1 MRFYKS
7 KKDMKKRIAFEIL
20 LVLGLILTA
29 CTNPNNLQG
38 DGSTINENE
47 SFSRKAV
54 YEKGYNL
61 PVEDE
66 EKEESE
72 NDSRQ
77 MMQMIQK
84 IYQECDKGT
93 AGNVHISEETSL
105 EMLDVLKTTENPVY
119 YYNNMGICNY
129 DKMEKFLNRS
139 SNGQKGSL
147 VVYEINSE
155 GGVAR
160 NKFLFDGQDMYL
172 LYTNCTWSENN
183 VPVIGES
190 FYNRIKEWEYTEKG
204 WFCYELCVP
213 EPPELTEVMDGNC
226 MLRVKPLKAE
236 YREIEEK
243 YLLPLG
249 YQGNNL
255 LCSNWDEKNL
265 EDLDY
270 NGLYEY
276 LYLIKYQKK
285 MDSETYQNGIPK
297 EEFENL
303 ITEYLPVT
311 VKQLRKYA
319 AFDPKDQTYAW
330 CRLGCMNYTPNAF
343 GGAMPEITD
352 IKENKDGSLSI
363 TIDAVCE
370 MLKSDSVISH
380 VLTVK
385 IYHDGR
391 IQYLSNRILDDGL
404 MKIPKYQ
411 YRVKK

>member
-1 MRFYKS
+1 MRKGIVIGA
-7 KKDMKKRIAFEIL
+7 M
-20 LVLGLILTA
+20 LVVTLSLTA
-29 CTNPNNLQG
+29 CSSKKNLQEE
-38 DGSTINENE
+38 STVFHKDISQKE
-47 SFSRKAV
+47 V

-61 PVEDE
+61 PVEDK
-66 EKEESE
+66 EKEEAKYE
-72 NDSRQ
+72 CRQ
-77 MMQMIQK
+77 MMQKIEK
-84 IYQECDKGT
+84 IYLGCNKGT
-93 AGNVHISEETSL
+93 ASNVHISEKTAL
-105 EMLDVLKTTENPVY
+105 EMLDVLRTSECPMY
-119 YYNNMGICNY
+119 YYSNMGMCNY
-129 DKMEKFLNRS
+129 DKMENFLNHS
-139 SNGQKGSL
+139 SKGQKGKI
-147 VVYEINSE
+147 VVYQVNSE

-160 NKFLFDGQDMYL
+160 NKFIFDGQDMYL
-172 LYTNCTWSENN
+172 LYTNCTWSEDNA
-183 VPVIGES
+183 PVIGES
-190 FYNRIKEWEYTEKG
+190 FYNRIKEWEYTKKG

-226 MLRVKPLKAE
+226 MLRVKPIREE
-236 YREIEEK
+236 YREIAEK

-255 LCSNWDEKNL
+255 LCSNWDATNL
-265 EDLDY
+265 KDLDY

-276 LYLIKYQKK
+276 LYYIKYQEKLN
-285 MDSETYQNGIPK
+285 SEEYQNGIPK

-311 VKQLRKYA
+311 VKQLRRYA

-352 IKENKDGSLSI
+352 IKENKDGSVSI

-370 MLKSDSVISH
+370 MLKNDSVISH
-380 VLTVK
+380 MLTVK

-391 IQYLSNRILDDGL
+391 IQYLSNRVLDDGL
-404 MKIPKYQ
+404 KKIPKYQ